1 MSDKQNS
8 WLTEDEKFLAGE
20 DDALPFQKTVTWQVM
35 RVMGE
40 LVEGLDRLADV
51 GAAVTIFGS
60 ARVKPGEAQYETAV
74 TTARLLGEAGF
85 SIITGGGPG
94 IMEAGNKGAKEAGA
108 LSVGL
113 NIQLPFEQHAN
124 PYLDISMEFRH
135 FFTRKLMLIR
145 AARGF
150 VIFPGGFGTLD
161 EMFEALTLI
170 QTGKLKNFPVVLF
183 GSAYWSGLL
192 DWLRDVMLAEGKI
205 SPDDLEL
212 LIVTDSPQTTVDFIT
227 RCLEDVA
234 WRGRPEAKAVEA
246 TRQVYGTARSPA
258 AD

>member
-1 MSDKQNS
+1 MNDGKNS
-8 WLTEDEKFLAGE
+8 RLTEDEKFLAGAE
-20 DDALPFQKTVTWQVM
+20 DTRPFQKTITWQVM

-51 GAAVTIFGS
+51 GTAVTIFGS
-60 ARVKPGEAQYETAV
+60 ARVRPGEVQYDTAV
-74 TTARLLGEAGF
+74 ATARLLGEAGF

-94 IMEAGNKGAKEAGA
+94 IMEAGNKGAREAGA

-113 NIQLPFEQHAN
+113 NIQLPFEQHVN
-124 PYLDISMEFRH
+124 PYVDISMEFRH
-135 FFTRKLMLIR
+135 FFTRKVMLIR

-161 EMFEALTLI
+161 ETFEALTLI

-192 DWLRDVMLAEGKI
+192 DWLRGTMLAEGKI
-205 SPDDLEL
+205 SAGDLEL
-212 LIVTDSPQTTVDFIT
+212 LIVTDSPREAVDFIV
-227 RCLEDVA
+227 RSQEDA
-234 WRGRPEAKAVEA
+234 TWRGRPEAEAVEVA
-246 TRQVYGTARSPA
+246 REVYGAGL
-258 AD
+258 

>member
-1 MSDKQNS
+1 MSDEHS
-8 WLTEDEKFLAGE
+8 TWLTEDEKFLAGE
-20 DDALPFQKTVTWQVM
+20 EDALPFQKTVTWQVM

-51 GAAVTIFGS
+51 GSAVTIFGS

-94 IMEAGNKGAKEAGA
+94 IMEAGNKGAREAGA

-113 NIQLPFEQHAN
+113 NIQLPFEQHVN
-124 PYLDISMEFRH
+124 PYVDISMEFRH
-135 FFTRKLMLIR
+135 FFTRKVMLIR

-161 EMFEALTLI
+161 ETFEALTLI

-183 GSAYWSGLL
+183 DSAYWGGLL
-192 DWLRDVMLAEGKI
+192 GWLRDTMLAEGKI
-205 SPDDLEL
+205 SPGDLEL
-212 LIVTDSPQTTVDFIT
+212 LIVTDSPQAAVDFIV
-227 RCLEDVA
+227 RCQEDA
-234 WRGRPEAKAVEA
+234 NWRGRPEAEAVEVA
-246 TRQVYGTARSPA
+246 REVYGAG
-258 AD
+258 